1 MAKSK
6 NNFWNQLSQDRDKS
20 KTESFLSSQTDG
32 IANDKAFFKSKFFGL
47 KKINESSSEELFQ
60 WAAHSYLA
68 SLV

>member
-20 KTESFLSSQTDG
+20 KTESFLSSQTAG

-47 KKINESSSEELFQ
+47 KKINESSS
-60 WAAHSYLA
+60 
-68 SLV
+68 